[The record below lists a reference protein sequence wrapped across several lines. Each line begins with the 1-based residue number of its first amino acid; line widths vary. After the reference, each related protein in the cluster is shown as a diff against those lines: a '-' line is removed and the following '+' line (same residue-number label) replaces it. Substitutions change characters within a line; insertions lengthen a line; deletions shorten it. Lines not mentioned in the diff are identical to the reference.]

1 MKQMK
6 MLKIMTVFAFMAV
19 LVCMNSFTVEVD
31 SKKEKAL
38 KAYDKMLSKSLFKV
52 KTCAMSE
59 GEIVIKEYQTA
70 NCSFAV
76 VDIDKDSVPELIVED
91 VRDADH
97 ASGYG
102 AMFIYKNGK
111 VKQATALNLNGTFKY
126 YKKEGVI
133 VDNYTNEG
141 YSYNSYKKLSNGKVT
156 QFIST
161 EKNFGNLT
169 GSKKTKYYDADG
181 NKISKS
187 TFNKALEKY
196 AKSLKP
202 TEVKFLDNTATNRAK
217 YLKQKS

>member
-1 MKQMK
+1 
-6 MLKIMTVFAFMAV
+6 
-19 LVCMNSFTVEVD
+19 
-31 SKKEKAL
+31 
-38 KAYDKMLSKSLFKV
+38 MLSKSSFKV

-70 NCSFAV
+70 KCSFAV

-91 VRDADH
+91 VKDADH

-102 AMFIYKNGK
+102 AMFIYKNGN
-111 VKQATALNLNGTFKY
+111 VKQSTALNLNGTFKY
-126 YKKEGVI
+126 YEKKGVI

-141 YSYNSYKKLSNGKVT
+141 FSYNSYKKLSNGKVT

-161 EKNFGNLT
+161 EKNIGNLT

-187 TFNKALEKY
+187 TFNKTLEKY
-196 AKSLKP
+196 VKSLKP
-202 TEVKFLDNTATNRAK
+202 TEVEFLDNTETNRAK
-217 YLKQKS
+217 YLK